1 MAQAWASKLNL
12 WSMAGRS
19 ALLQDL
25 GFRHY
30 WISRALS
37 ATAYN
42 AMLYGALILVVRET
56 GSSISTSLLILAL
69 IIPSATLA
77 SVSGVVTDR
86 LPRGLILF
94 IGHALRALLAVAFVA
109 SGGSVWV
116 IYGIALGFGIVGQFS
131 GPVESALLPH
141 IVERERLTA
150 ANSMFNLGGAVGQA
164 VGVLILAPLFLKT
177 VGADSLFTVIAMLY
191 VVAAALLLTVP
202 HLGFR
207 ELSEAQRHS
216 SHTSF
221 RGVRAEFAEGW
232 QTLRRDRTAY
242 MGMILLVLG
251 STSLLVTASLAPRFA
266 DQVLGI
272 STENAVYVFA
282 PVGRRRRGGV
292 TGGGLAHAPGEQIV
306 GSDGGLHPCGAR
318 HGGHGD
324 GAPERPSPREPES
337 FGAVLPRAVRHD
349 GGSCHGNAGL
359 RRYGRLCLLG
369 GQRGGPLP
377 AQRACAAP
385 HARARLRGADGPF
398 QSGLH
403 RPVTSSGCPGR
414 LVGREPCPHRRSG
427 CRPGGSSV
435 ERLPVRAHRSAG
447 VRGSV
452 ERVKR
457 VGPGL
462 AKGLKRADA
471 PVLGIRRFRLL
482 WLAQIF
488 AHTAQNATLFTL
500 LVLVVAKTG
509 SSIQGSLLVLSY
521 VFPSLVF
528 GLVAGLLVDRWRKRT
543 VLLATSVLRM
553 VACLAFILVSPHV
566 WLIYGINLGFSTLGQ
581 FFTTA
586 EAASIPA
593 LVPRNQ
599 LMSANS
605 LFNLAL
611 TGSQFGGMVML
622 APLMIKSLGTD
633 AALRHGCPLLPG
645 SDRSR
650 LPAAGDRSRRGDG
663 DGQRQAASLPGRSVR
678 DVAHPPPPP
687 PR

>member
-1 MAQAWASKLNL
+1 
-12 WSMAGRS
+12 MAGRS

-94 IGHALRALLAVAFVA
+94 IGHVLRALLAVAFVA

-191 VVAAALLLTVP
+191 VAAAGLLLTVP

-207 ELSEAQRHS
+207 KLSEAQRHS

-251 STSLLVTASLAPRFA
+251 STSLLVTVSLAPRFA

-282 PVGRRRRGGV
+282 PSVVGV
-292 TGGGLAHAPGEQIV
+292 V
-306 GSDGGLHPCGAR
+306 
-318 HGGHGD
+318 
-324 GAPERPSPREPES
+324 
-337 FGAVLPRAVRHD
+337 V
-349 GGSCHGNAGL
+349 GL
-359 RRYGRLCLLG
+359 RVVDWLTHQVSKSSVVTAGFILVVLSMVAMAMVPQSARLLENQNPLGLFSPGPFGTTAARVMVTLAFAGMVGFAYSVVNVAGRSLLNE
-369 GQRGGPLP
+369 RVPLP
-377 AQRACAAP
+377 MQGRVFAAQTVLSNLASIVPLILA
-385 HARARLRGADGPF
+385 GALADW
-398 QSGLH
+398 L
-403 RPVTSSGCPGR
+403 
-414 LVGREPCPHRRSG
+414 
-427 CRPGGSSV
+427 
-435 ERLPVRAHRSAG
+435 G
-447 VRGSV
+447 VS
-452 ERVKR
+452 
-457 VGPGL
+457 
-462 AKGLKRADA
+462 
-471 PVLGIRRFRLL
+471 PVLI
-482 WLAQIF
+482 AV
-488 AHTAQNATLFTL
+488 AVA
-500 LVLVVAKTG
+500 VLVVALW
-509 SSIQGSLLVLSY
+509 S
-521 VFPSLVF
+521 
-528 GLVAGLLVDRWRKRT
+528 
-543 VLLATSVLRM
+543 
-553 VACLAFILVSPHV
+553 AF
-566 WLIYGINLGFSTLGQ
+566 Q
-581 FFTTA
+581 
-586 EAASIPA
+586 
-593 LVPRNQ
+593 
-599 LMSANS
+599 
-605 LFNLAL
+605 
-611 TGSQFGGMVML
+611 
-622 APLMIKSLGTD
+622 
-633 AALRHGCPLLPG
+633 
-645 SDRSR
+645 
-650 LPAAGDRSRRGDG
+650 
-663 DGQRQAASLPGRSVR
+663 SVR
-678 DVAHPPPPP
+678 TGAPA
-687 PR
+687 